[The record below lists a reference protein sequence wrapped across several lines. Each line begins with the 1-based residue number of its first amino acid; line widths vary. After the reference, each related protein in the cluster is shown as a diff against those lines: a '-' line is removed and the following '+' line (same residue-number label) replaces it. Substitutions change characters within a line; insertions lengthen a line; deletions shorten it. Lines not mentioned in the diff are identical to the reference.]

1 MKKIFFICI
10 AAIFSLMLYTLDSK
24 SQETCDKIE
33 SFKNIKLRLLSSKF
47 SVCYFTVD
55 QEYNLLKLNKN
66 RNRSYSFFPD
76 GRIMAFI
83 GTDDYEYMSK
93 STGSRS
99 FHLLPFKNK
108 TVPSYEPPTDDEIN
122 VLLPSGHKAVFSAE
136 KGDIV
141 SIEGFKV
148 ALQPIEHFDKMVKN
162 GGGVDIKSEKGNIVI
177 DYGWRTGGMSI
188 SLLYMT
194 SVIKDSFGNACQVKN
209 SELYMVDPRDS
220 DEVVFKIKNNP
231 ELNSFLKKRCP
242 SIKMEIK

>member
-1 MKKIFFICI
+1 MKKVFFICI
-10 AAIFSLMLYTLDSK
+10 AAIFSLMLFTSHSI
-24 SQETCDKIE
+24 SQENCDKIK
-33 SFKNIKLRLLSSKF
+33 SFKNIQLRILF
-47 SVCYFTVD
+47 SRVSGCYFKID
-55 QEYNLLKLNKN
+55 QEYYLLKANKN

-108 TVPSYEPPTDDEIN
+108 TVPSYDPPAGDEIN
-122 VLLPSGHKAVFSAE
+122 VLLPSSHKAVFSAE

-141 SIEGFKV
+141 SIEGFNV

-162 GGGVDIKSEKGNIVI
+162 GGGVDIKPDNGNIVI

-194 SVIKDSFGNACQVKN
+194 SIIKDSFGNACQVKN
-209 SELYMVDPRDS
+209 SELYMVDPKDS

-231 ELNSFLKKRCP
+231 ELAGFLKKRCP
-242 SIKMEIK
+242 AIKMDLK